1 MTLFDRVKFMIVLK
15 VKQKHYW
22 AYMGVVGQSN
32 DPGVH
37 GGSSGSKS
45 ACGMG
50 WVCGIEGR

>member
-1 MTLFDRVKFMIVLK
+1 MLFDRVKFMIVLK